1 MESELIAL
9 VWAISETVELDE
21 NSIIEIATLLHVDED
36 EVYELISACKELNQ
50 EREATDD
57 LLLENATRGINY
69 TDDEEEDFYI
79 LV

>member
-50 EREATDD
+50 EREATDE
-57 LLLENATRGINY
+57 LLLENATRGISF
-69 TDDEEEDFYI
+69 TEDDDDFYI
-79 LV
+79 LD